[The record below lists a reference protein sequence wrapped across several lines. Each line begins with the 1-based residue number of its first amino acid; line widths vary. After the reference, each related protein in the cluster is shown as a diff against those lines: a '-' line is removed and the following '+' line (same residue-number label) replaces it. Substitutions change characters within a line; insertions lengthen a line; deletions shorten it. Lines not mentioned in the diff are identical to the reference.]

1 MFTKAP
7 PMVVVFG
14 INVYGG
20 STSGVYR
27 QGGKPKHEKEHVIVG
42 EIKRERY
49 KEKIDKGQRSLALGI

>member
-1 MFTKAP
+1 
-7 PMVVVFG
+7 MVVVFG